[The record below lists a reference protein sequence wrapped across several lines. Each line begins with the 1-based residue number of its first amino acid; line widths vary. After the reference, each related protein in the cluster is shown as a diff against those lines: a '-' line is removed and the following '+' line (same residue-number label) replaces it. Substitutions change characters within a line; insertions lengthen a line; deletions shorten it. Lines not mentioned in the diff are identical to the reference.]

1 MPSFLPDT
9 LTVSNTNGFNR
20 PYLVTSSAISST
32 SPAVHTATQLTNN
45 VDEIWIWAQNNHTA
59 NVELVIGWGG
69 VLDRDCIKVT
79 IPYKAGLHLVVPGLR
94 LNSGLVVRAA
104 ASVPNV
110 INLFMNVNAF
120 RV

>member
-9 LTVSNTNGFNR
+9 LTVSNNGGFTR
-20 PYLVTSSAISST
+20 PYLVTSTAISS
-32 SPAVHTATQLTNN
+32 PGVAVHTATSSINN

-94 LNSGLVVRAA
+94 LNSGLIVKAA